1 MSVNEMAVDY
11 LQQAITLMQNEDYQG
26 ALSYAEKAQTVDK
39 RYFTGNEQRAYY
51 IQGELSKKC
60 FRPL

>member
-26 ALSYAEKAQTVDK
+26 ALNFAEKALTIDK
-39 RYFTGNEQRAYY
+39 RY
-51 IQGELSKKC
+51 
-60 FRPL
+60 